1 MVNKFMEASVQFKEV
16 HHHTI
21 RQELQLKKPIC
32 VSLQKLGRTIF
43 WGHIRC
49 DIIEVYS

>member
-21 RQELQLKKPIC
+21 RQELQVKKLIC

-43 WGHIRC
+43 WGNIRC